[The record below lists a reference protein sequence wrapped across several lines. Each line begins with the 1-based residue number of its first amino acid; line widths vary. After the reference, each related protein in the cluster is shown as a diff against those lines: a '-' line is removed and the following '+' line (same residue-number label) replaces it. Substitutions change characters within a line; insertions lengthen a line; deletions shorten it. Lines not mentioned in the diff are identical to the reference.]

1 MSQRSI
7 HLLAF
12 LAVCLLMSA
21 LLSPQVRAD
30 EGNPEA
36 GPMVHHPA
44 APSDTVR
51 GYLWND
57 ANCDGIRQGMEGAL
71 PDSVNSGYR
80 LSLIYIGNDGTPFT
94 SDDNEIGFASAG
106 NGLIE
111 YFTFDGGGDYT
122 YYFTM
127 RPNDRPAGFVPSLV
141 YGDTVDN
148 KMYVLPNGG
157 WATPTFVI
165 PLGAGFSSGPGA
177 IRGPDVGL
185 CAVSSLPMPYR
196 VSLPLVTR

>member
-12 LAVCLLMSA
+12 LAVCVLMSA

-36 GPMVHHPA
+36 VPLIQYPA

-51 GYLWND
+51 GYLWHD

-94 SDDNEIGFASAG
+94 SDDNEIGFAGVA
-106 NGLIE
+106 NRMIE
-111 YFTFDGGGDYT
+111 YGSADGGADNG
-122 YYFTM
+122 YYLTM
-127 RPNDRPAGFVPSLV
+127 RPNERPAGFVPSPV
-141 YGDTVDN
+141 HGDAVDN
-148 KMYVLPNGG
+148 KMYVLSNGG